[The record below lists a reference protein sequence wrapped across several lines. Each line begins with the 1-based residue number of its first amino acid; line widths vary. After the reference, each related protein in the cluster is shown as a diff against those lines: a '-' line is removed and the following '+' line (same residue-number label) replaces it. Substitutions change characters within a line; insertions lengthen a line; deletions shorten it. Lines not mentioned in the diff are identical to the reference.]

1 MVELLGL
8 QFNGNGRSRWE
19 TWQGQLSFVRSFVRS
34 GGFLGVGL
42 CCLGRIMRGIVDMQN
57 GAPMDSGGGG

>member
-1 MVELLGL
+1 M
-8 QFNGNGRSRWE
+8 GNLAGPA
-19 TWQGQLSFVRSFVRS
+19 FVRSFVRS